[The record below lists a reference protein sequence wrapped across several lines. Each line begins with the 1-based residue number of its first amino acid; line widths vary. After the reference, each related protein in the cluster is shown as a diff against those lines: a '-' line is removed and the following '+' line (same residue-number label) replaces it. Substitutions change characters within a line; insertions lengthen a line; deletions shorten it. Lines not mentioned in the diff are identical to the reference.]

1 MARKR
6 QRNNELIAEA
16 SPRGRGQRPRRV
28 GEELR
33 HVLADILRTE
43 KLRDP
48 ALEGAS
54 ITVTEVAISPDLRS
68 ATAYVMPLGGARAA
82 EILAAL
88 RRSAAYL
95 RGLAARRLGLRYA
108 PELTF
113 TLDRSFDEAE
123 RIRALL
129 ARPEVARDLAPE
141 DESAARPDDERA

>member
-6 QRNNELIAEA
+6 QRNNESIADAA
-16 SPRGRGQRPRRV
+16 SLRGRGQRPRRV

-54 ITVTEVAISPDLRS
+54 ITVTEVAMSPDLRN

-88 RRSAAYL
+88 QRSAAYL
-95 RGLAARRLGLRYA
+95 RGLAARRLGLRHA
-108 PELTF
+108 PDLTF
-113 TLDRSFDEAE
+113 ALDRSFEEAE
-123 RIRALL
+123 RIRTLL
-129 ARPEVARDLAPE
+129 ARPDVARDLAPPG
-141 DESAARPDDERA
+141 ESANPDDERA